1 MNTLK
6 SITYGEA
13 RLTYFR
19 EQKAKAERSM
29 QYWINRSV
37 KDPCYISE
45 AYDKA
50 CAAADRAN
58 FYDDV
63 IKMLEVGE

>member
-1 MNTLK
+1 MSALK

-13 RLTYFR
+13 RLSYFR

-37 KDPCYISE
+37 KDTCYHCVS
-45 AYDKA
+45 YYKA
-50 CAAADRAN
+50 CDAADRMN
-58 FYDDV
+58 YYDDV